1 MKQVDRAVPG
11 EDTIRAYFGL
21 DGVALALRSSN
32 WEVREEV
39 ERLVEFSRDSD
50 PKVAMAAMKQLRGV
64 VRETA
69 EINGIIQNQ
78 NAEITHQEGDR
89 VVKISASSKL
99 VQSLRE
105 STNYVK
111 VPDSLPFAAQFLPA
125 RDSSQAANPAP
136 EGGVRAD
143 QGPFAS

>member
-1 MKQVDRAVPG
+1 MRQLPASAG
-11 EDTIRAYFGL
+11 EETIRAYFGL

-89 VVKISASSKL
+89 VVKISASAKL

-105 STNYVK
+105 STNHVK

-125 RDSSQAANPAP
+125 RDSAQAANPAP

-143 QGPFAS
+143 QESSAH

>member
-1 MKQVDRAVPG
+1 MKNIERATPG
-11 EDTIRAYFGL
+11 EDTIRSYFGL
-21 DGVALALRSSN
+21 EGVALALRSSN

-39 ERLVEFSRDSD
+39 ERLVEFSRDPD

-78 NAEITHQEGDR
+78 NAEITHQDGDR
-89 VVKISASSKL
+89 VVKISASAKL

-105 STNYVK
+105 STNHVK
-111 VPDSLPFAAQFLPA
+111 VPDSLPFAAQYLPA
-125 RDSSQAANPAP
+125 RDSGQAAHHAP
-136 EGGVRAD
+136 EGGV
-143 QGPFAS
+143 

>member
-1 MKQVDRAVPG
+1 MRKLPAVPG
-11 EDTIRAYFGL
+11 EEVIRSYFGL
-21 DGVALALRSSN
+21 DGVALALQQSN

-50 PKVAMAAMKQLRGV
+50 PKIAMAAMKQLRGV

-78 NAEITHQEGDR
+78 NAEITHSEGNQT
-89 VVKISASSKL
+89 VKISASAKL
-99 VQSLRE
+99 VQSLKE
-105 STNYVK
+105 TTNHVK

-125 RDSSQAANPAP
+125 RDSGSPAA
-136 EGGVRAD
+136 GVRND
-143 QGPFAS
+143 QQP

>member
-1 MKQVDRAVPG
+1 MRKLPAVPG
-11 EDTIRAYFGL
+11 EEVIRSYFGL
-21 DGVALALRSSN
+21 DGVALALQQSN

-69 EINGIIQNQ
+69 EINGIIQSQ
-78 NAEITHQEGDR
+78 NAEITHSEGNQT
-89 VVKISASSKL
+89 VKISASAKL
-99 VQSLRE
+99 VQSLKE
-105 STNYVK
+105 TTNHVK

-125 RDSSQAANPAP
+125 RDSGPPAS
-136 EGGVRAD
+136 GVRDD
-143 QGPFAS
+143 QQPRAK